1 MDNTSAILF
10 CYAKAA
16 GQLKKS
22 FVGDKINLLFE
33 QNSLSDLWTLIFKE
47 PVPAVPEVL
56 LAKEIEKKALSR
68 FISQYEFFISQF
80 DNPPLVLTT
89 PLRRY
94 EVENLKEICDSL
106 AANEKDLPELIDLH
120 GKTVLKTEFWPDIA
134 AITKDTIYD
143 WLNTAPK
150 KEDQQHFE
158 FKLDLQL
165 VQTLWKSIQ
174 SCHGDNKQAHIKL
187 FKEEFVIKNV
197 IWALRLLLYYGMS
210 REQIIENLFYV
221 TDAPDA
227 SDPVAGPAIKV
238 LDYDV
243 ENYSDWEN
251 WDYAKFLNPKVEG
264 EVWRVNPAWIE
275 KSSVLNVKNRAY
287 ATFHQNPNEDVA
299 LVAWFKLKSFELN
312 CIRTAVESLRLNVG
326 SQEAMTILGM
336 DSEKRE
342 KE

>member
-143 WLNTAPK
+143 WLNTASK

-221 TDAPDA
+221 TDAPDV

-326 SQEAMTILGM
+326 SQEAMAILGM

>member
-22 FVGDKINLLFE
+22 FVGSRINLLFE

-56 LAKEIEKKALSR
+56 LAKEIEKKALSK
-68 FISQYEFFISQF
+68 FIAQYEFFLSQF

-106 AANEKDLPELIDLH
+106 AAGEKDLPELIDLH

-134 AITKDTIYD
+134 AITEGTIYS
-143 WLNTAPK
+143 WLNTTPK
-150 KEDQQHFE
+150 KEDKQKTD

-165 VQTLWKSIQ
+165 VQTLWKSVQ
-174 SCHGDNKQAHIKL
+174 LYHGDSKQAHLKL
-187 FKEEFVIKNV
+187 FREEFILKNV
-197 IWALRLLLYYGMS
+197 IWALRLSLYYGMT
-210 REQIIENLFYV
+210 REQVIENLFYV
-221 TDAPDA
+221 TDAPTP

-243 ENYSDWEN
+243 ENYSEWQN
-251 WDYAKFLNPKVEG
+251 WDYAQFLNPKVEG

-287 ATFHQNPNEDVA
+287 ATFHQNPNEDIA
-299 LVAWFKLKSFELN
+299 LVAWFKLKSFEIN
-312 CIRTAVESLRLNVG
+312 CIRTAVESLRLNVS
-326 SQEAMTILGM
+326 SQEAMAILGM

-342 KE
+342 NE